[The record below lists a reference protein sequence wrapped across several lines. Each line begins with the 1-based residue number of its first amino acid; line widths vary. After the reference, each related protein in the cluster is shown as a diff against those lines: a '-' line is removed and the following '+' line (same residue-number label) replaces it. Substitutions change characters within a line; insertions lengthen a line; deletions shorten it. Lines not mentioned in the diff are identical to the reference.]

1 MARVVVPATVISTL
15 DDYYILNES
24 EKNIPRPKCSLSA
37 FGPIIVP
44 ATAISIL
51 NVYYILNMEYNTLVS
66 ILDMIEIEKKKYAQT
81 MATQISSRHPFP
93 VVSS

>member
-1 MARVVVPATVISTL
+1 V
-15 DDYYILNES
+15 
-24 EKNIPRPKCSLSA
+24 
-37 FGPIIVP
+37 
-44 ATAISIL
+44 AISIL

-81 MATQISSRHPFP
+81 MATQISSRYPFP